1 MKEQKN
7 NNSNG
12 TLQVTRVK
20 SSLWLTLILLST
32 GFSSLCERERERE
45 TECVHIMR
53 MCVCVCVCVC
63 VRAWVPPKWGLA
75 GKKNGNVVSCQLSLK
90 LYS

>member
-1 MKEQKN
+1 MVQLIKKKKMKEQKK

-12 TLQVTRVK
+12 TLQATRVK
-20 SSLWLTLILLST
+20 SSLWLTLILLFT

-53 MCVCVCVCVC
+53 MCVCVCVCMHGC
-63 VRAWVPPKWGLA
+63 TCMQMTPKMEMWFLA
-75 GKKNGNVVSCQLSLK
+75 S
-90 LYS
+90 